1 MLNFSDG
8 ASFHP
13 LKAIPY
19 LASHPAMVEID
30 SRNSLRPASVLIP
43 IICVDNTW
51 ALLFTRRS
59 ESLRKHRGQVA
70 FPGGGADVNDA
81 DPCQTAL
88 RESNEEIGLNSD
100 NVQILGYLP
109 SVPTVSHYWVTPV
122 VGWIQKPFK
131 IVMSKDEVARVFTVP
146 IEWLADPKN
155 VSYKKLETPWG
166 TKQSVVFFNKYDEE
180 LVWGFTGSLTLKL
193 LEILTLRPIG

>member
-1 MLNFSDG
+1 MLIFSDG

-13 LKAIPY
+13 LKAIPH
-19 LASHPAMVEID
+19 LASYPTLVEND
-30 SRNSLRPASVLIP
+30 PKNSLRPASVLIP
-43 IICVDNTW
+43 IIYVDNTW

-88 RESNEEIGLNSD
+88 RESSEEIGLSSD
-100 NVQILGYLP
+100 NVKILGYLP
-109 SVPTVSHYWVTPV
+109 SVSTVSHYCVTPV

-131 IVMSKDEVARVFTVP
+131 IVMSSDEVARVFTIP

-155 VSYKKLETPWG
+155 VSYKKLETPWE
-166 TKQSVVFFNKYDEE
+166 TKQSVVFFNQYDDE
-180 LVWGFTGSLTLKL
+180 LVWGFTGSLTLTF
-193 LEILTLRPIG
+193 LETLTLRSND